1 MNVVNMP
8 LDPNA
13 MRGIGGLA
21 KNSIVL
27 MQGERELSDEYPL
40 DESTFNEILAPWYEW
55 MKYGYRLALKM
66 KGRDSED
73 WDCVDLDFLTALLET
88 EGPDGDFQE
97 EFIIRLEHRQKLI
110 EYEIDTDLPEKWYDF
125 LDENLELLEPE
136 YHMQAEKILS
146 EILQ

>member
-1 MNVVNMP
+1 
-8 LDPNA
+8 
-13 MRGIGGLA
+13 
-21 KNSIVL
+21 
-27 MQGERELSDEYPL
+27 
-40 DESTFNEILAPWYEW
+40 
-55 MKYGYRLALKM
+55 
-66 KGRDSED
+66 
-73 WDCVDLDFLTALLET
+73 LET

-136 YHMQAEKILS
+136 YRMQAEKILS